1 MAGSSTV
8 SLRTEE
14 KHGSG
19 PFVQLPEGAGLQV
32 PRKKSLGHPPR
43 LSKTLVGILG
53 SGMSDRAGIYM
64 TLLLVW
70 PISLNIHHF
79 PRSGGPFPR
88 TFTTFQ
94 GLVAHFLEHSPL
106 SKVWR
111 PISKQQEAQEGRASP
126 QGPYLLIGP
135 GWPLRAKS
143 VGPGH
148 PFAS

>member
-1 MAGSSTV
+1 MAHFLEHSPLSKVGRPISKQQ
-8 SLRTEE
+8 EA
-14 KHGSG
+14 
-19 PFVQLPEGAGLQV
+19 QEGRADT
-32 PRKKSLGHPPR
+32 PPR

-135 GWPLRAKS
+135 GWPLRANS

>member
-1 MAGSSTV
+1 MAVGHLFSCP
-8 SLRTEE
+8 R
-14 KHGSG
+14 GAFG
-19 PFVQLPEGAGLQV
+19 PCLGKRVLDT
-32 PRKKSLGHPPR
+32 PRP

-79 PRSGGPFPR
+79 PRSGGPFPG

-106 SKVWR
+106 SKVGR

-126 QGPYLLIGP
+126 EGRIY
-135 GWPLRAKS
+135 
-143 VGPGH
+143 
-148 PFAS
+148 

>member
-1 MAGSSTV
+1 MYIDDCMYI
-8 SLRTEE
+8 RTY
-14 KHGSG
+14 GSG
-19 PFVQLPEGAGLQV
+19 SFVQLPAGCHLQCLEKRV
-32 PRKKSLGHPPR
+32 LDTPPR

-106 SKVWR
+106 SKVWC
-111 PISKQQEAQEGRASP
+111 PIS
-126 QGPYLLIGP
+126 LISENIHHFP
-135 GWPLRAKS
+135 RSRPCWFK
-143 VGPGH
+143 
-148 PFAS
+148 